1 MEQKTRLEKQMNFLM
16 EMDKSKNIMRQTYLA
31 NGERREND
39 AEHSW
44 HLAIMC
50 LLLGEYANENI
61 DLLKTV
67 TMVLFHDVIEIDA
80 GDTYAYDTIW
90 IKTLK

>member
-44 HLAIMC
+44 HLAI
-50 LLLGEYANENI
+50 
-61 DLLKTV
+61 DRKSV
-67 TMVLFHDVIEIDA
+67 V
-80 GDTYAYDTIW
+80 
-90 IKTLK
+90 